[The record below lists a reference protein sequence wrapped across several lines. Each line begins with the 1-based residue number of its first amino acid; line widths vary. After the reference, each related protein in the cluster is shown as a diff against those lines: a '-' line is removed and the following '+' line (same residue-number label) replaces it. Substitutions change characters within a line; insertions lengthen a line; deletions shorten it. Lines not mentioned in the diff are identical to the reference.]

1 MCSDCAEHES
11 SESSHTET
19 FSLLK
24 YKNRDT
30 CPRFLCALPRGF
42 TFCVKMDFIDRLN
55 RLIELYQAVFE
66 FHCCS
71 QLSMEELEEAMP

>member
-1 MCSDCAEHES
+1 
-11 SESSHTET
+11 
-19 FSLLK
+19 
-24 YKNRDT
+24 
-30 CPRFLCALPRGF
+30 
-42 TFCVKMDFIDRLN
+42 MDFIDRLN